1 MSQLTK
7 DEMRKSLKKIRQS
20 ITGEKK
26 KDYDLEITCRFLMT
40 EEYNKADTVLCYAG
54 TKDEIDTRYL
64 IYATLANHKR
74 VGIPRCNG
82 DILDFYYVR
91 GLDDLMVGSFGIMEP
106 DVRKCSRILDF
117 RNSVLVVPG
126 LGFSP
131 DGKRIGYGRGYYDRF
146 ISHYNGKVVGMCYH
160 QQVKMNIPVEETDE
174 NINVLITEQYTR
186 NI

>member
-64 IYATLANHKR
+64 IYAALANHKR
-74 VGIPRCNG
+74 VGLPRCNG
-82 DILDFYYVR
+82 DILDF
-91 GLDDLMVGSFGIMEP
+91 
-106 DVRKCSRILDF
+106 
-117 RNSVLVVPG
+117 
-126 LGFSP
+126 
-131 DGKRIGYGRGYYDRF
+131 
-146 ISHYNGKVVGMCYH
+146 
-160 QQVKMNIPVEETDE
+160 
-174 NINVLITEQYTR
+174 
-186 NI
+186 

>member
-64 IYATLANHKR
+64 IYAALANHKR
-74 VGIPRCNG
+74 VGLPRCNG

-91 GLDDLMVGSFGIMEP
+91 GLDDLMVGSFG
-106 DVRKCSRILDF
+106 
-117 RNSVLVVPG
+117 
-126 LGFSP
+126 
-131 DGKRIGYGRGYYDRF
+131 IGYGRGYYDRF

>member
-64 IYATLANHKR
+64 IYAALANHKR
-74 VGIPRCNG
+74 VGLPRCNG

-91 GLDDLMVGSFGIMEP
+91 GLDDLMVGSFGIMLENA
-106 DVRKCSRILDF
+106 VEFLILEIVSLLC
-117 RNSVLVVPG
+117 RVWALVPMARESAMAEDIMID
-126 LGFSP
+126 LFP
-131 DGKRIGYGRGYYDRF
+131 IIMGKLLVCAT
-146 ISHYNGKVVGMCYH
+146 ISK
-160 QQVKMNIPVEETDE
+160 
-174 NINVLITEQYTR
+174 
-186 NI
+186 

>member
-1 MSQLTK
+1 L
-7 DEMRKSLKKIRQS
+7 
-20 ITGEKK
+20 
-26 KDYDLEITCRFLMT
+26 
-40 EEYNKADTVLCYAG
+40 
-54 TKDEIDTRYL
+54 
-64 IYATLANHKR
+64 
-74 VGIPRCNG
+74 PRCNG

>member
-1 MSQLTK
+1 
-7 DEMRKSLKKIRQS
+7 
-20 ITGEKK
+20 
-26 KDYDLEITCRFLMT
+26 
-40 EEYNKADTVLCYAG
+40 
-54 TKDEIDTRYL
+54 
-64 IYATLANHKR
+64 
-74 VGIPRCNG
+74 
-82 DILDFYYVR
+82 
-91 GLDDLMVGSFGIMEP
+91 MVGSFAIMEP

>member
-64 IYATLANHKR
+64 IYAALAR
-74 VGIPRCNG
+74 ESAMAE
-82 DILDFYYVR
+82 DIMI
-91 GLDDLMVGSFGIMEP
+91 DLFPIIMG
-106 DVRKCSRILDF
+106 KL
-117 RNSVLVVPG
+117 LVCVT
-126 LGFSP
+126 
-131 DGKRIGYGRGYYDRF
+131 
-146 ISHYNGKVVGMCYH
+146 ISK
-160 QQVKMNIPVEETDE
+160 
-174 NINVLITEQYTR
+174 
-186 NI
+186 